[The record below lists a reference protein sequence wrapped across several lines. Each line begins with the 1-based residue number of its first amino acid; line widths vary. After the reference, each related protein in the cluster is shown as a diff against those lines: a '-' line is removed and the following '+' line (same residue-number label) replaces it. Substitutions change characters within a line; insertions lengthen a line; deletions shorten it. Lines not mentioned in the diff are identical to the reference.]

1 MPTLGVNIDHVATL
15 RQVRRAA
22 IPDVM
27 TAAVHAEMGGADC
40 ITVHLREDRRHI
52 QDADVRLLRQ
62 SIATRLNLEMAATEE
77 MVAIALEVRPN
88 QCTLVPERREELTT
102 EGGLDLAA
110 HGAQVQVAIERLQGE
125 GIPVSLFIDPEIAV
139 VEAAA
144 RLGARAVE
152 LHTGAYAA
160 SPGDEEVERLTRALR
175 AGLEQGLTVHAGHGL
190 DYDNAARIAQLA
202 GFREFNIGHAIVC
215 RSIFTGMMDA
225 VREMKELIR
234 YHGDDPQGVRGTRGP
249 KR

>member
-40 ITVHLREDRRHI
+40 ITIHLREDRRHI

-77 MVAIALEVRPN
+77 MVTIALEVRPN

-102 EGGLDLAA
+102 EGGLDLAV
-110 HGAQVQVAIERLQGE
+110 HGAQVHGAIELLQGA
-125 GIPVSLFIDPEIAV
+125 GIPVSLFIDPDVAL

-160 SPGDEEVERLTRALR
+160 APADEQVARLEAALQ
-175 AGLEQGLTVHAGHGL
+175 AGLAQNLTVHAGHGL
-190 DYDNAARIAQLA
+190 DYDNAARVAQIP
-202 GFREFNIGHAIVC
+202 GFREFNIGHAIVS
-215 RSIFTGMMDA
+215 RAVFVGMMDA

-234 YHGDDPQGVRGTRGP
+234 YQGEDPQGVWGTRGP

>member
-102 EGGLDLAA
+102 EGGLNLAV
-110 HGAQVQVAIERLQGE
+110 HGAQVQAAIERLQE
-125 GIPVSLFIDPEIAV
+125 AGIPVSLFIDPDIAV

-160 SPGDEEVERLTRALR
+160 SPGDAEVERLTQALR

-190 DYDNAARIAQLA
+190 DYDNAARIAQLP
-202 GFREFNIGHAIVC
+202 GFREFNIGHAIVS
-215 RSIFTGMMDA
+215 RAIFTGMMDA

-234 YHGDDPQGVRGTRGP
+234 YQGADPQGVWGTRGP